1 MRVENQRDSF
11 LQIQAMGAYL
21 YSEALDFPLTTGN
34 SIYALAQRFTSNDDN
49 SKSPKLYESSHRLTG
64 KLGVAFHSIERDF
77 RLTVGIELID
87 VPTLN
92 Q

>member
-1 MRVENQRDSF
+1 
-11 LQIQAMGAYL
+11 MGAYL
-21 YSEALDFPLTTGN
+21 YLAPLDSTLTTGN
-34 SIYALAQRFTSNDDN
+34 SIYALAQRLTSNEDN

-64 KLGVAFHSIERDF
+64 KHGVAFHSIERDF